1 LRGRRWRA
9 GGLPVIG
16 NNVVLGA
23 RAVVLGPVRIGD
35 NATIGA
41 CALVMKDM
49 GEGQIAVG
57 PQARVLPRLGP
68 RIDYEALAGLKQPTG
83 N

>member
-1 LRGRRWRA
+1 M
-9 GGLPVIG
+9 
-16 NNVVLGA
+16 GA
-23 RAVVLGPVRIGD
+23 RSFARKLFWTLYPVRR
-35 NATIGA
+35 A